1 VILLKLLM
9 TQKRFKTPKQ
19 TPKMA
24 TFLIIGASSADGSA
38 IVNDLLSNGHKVFAS
53 YFRKPIEFKHP

>member
-1 VILLKLLM
+1 M